1 LGYRIPIPVNEPV
14 YSHAPGTPER
24 KELKKKIQELRSKE
38 IEIPLIIGGE
48 RIKTDNLI
56 EIRPPHDHQHVLGRY
71 HQAGE
76 QEAKQAIEAALEAWK
91 EWSELPWEARAAV
104 FLKAADLISGP
115 RRSLINGSTMLGQ
128 SKSVF
133 QAEIDS
139 ACEVADFFRFNP
151 YYMQFI
157 YDQQPFTAPNQ
168 WTNVEYRPL
177 EGFIFAVSPFN
188 FTSINANLPTAPALM
203 GNCVVFKP
211 ASTSV
216 YSSFFL
222 MEILEEAGLPPGVI
236 TFIPG
241 RGSKIGPIVLKDPD
255 LAGVHFTGST
265 RTFQSMWRT
274 IGENIEN
281 YNSYPRIVGETG
293 GKDFVVAHEST
304 DIQELVVALLRGGFE
319 YQGQKCSATSRAYI
333 PDTIW
338 DEVKGKLT
346 DGVNSMSMGGVEDFR
361 NFINAVIDK
370 KSFDRL
376 KGYIDAAK
384 NSQGVVEII
393 AGGNYDDSKG
403 YFIQPTIIRTND
415 PGYFLMCDE
424 LFGPILTVYVYPTD
438 QYIETL
444 FLCNETSPYG
454 LTGSVF
460 ARDREAI
467 VSARRILRHAA
478 GNFYINDKTTGAV
491 VGQQPF
497 GGGRA
502 SGTNDKAGSWL
513 NLIRWV
519 STRSIK
525 ENLLPPKDY
534 RYPFME
540 EE

>member
-1 LGYRIPIPVNEPV
+1 MGYRIPIPVNEPV

-48 RIKTDNLI
+48 RINTDNLI
-56 EIRPPHDHQHVLGRY
+56 EIRPPHDHLHVLGRY

-76 QEAKQAIEAALEAWK
+76 PEAKQAIEAALEAWK

-203 GNCVVFKP
+203 GNVVVFKP

-216 YSSFFL
+216 YSSFYL
-222 MEILEEAGLPPGVI
+222 MEILEEAGLPDGVVN
-236 TFIPG
+236 FIPG

-265 RTFQSMWRT
+265 STFQSMWRT

-281 YNSYPRIVGETG
+281 YKSYPRIVGETG

-304 DIQELVVALLRGGFE
+304 DLQELVVALLRGGFE

-338 DEVKGKLT
+338 EEVKAKLIE
-346 DGVNSMSMGGVEDFR
+346 GVNSMSMGGVEDFR

-370 KSFDRL
+370 KSFERL
-376 KGYIDAAK
+376 KGYIEAAK
-384 NSQGVVEII
+384 SSPTVEII

-403 YFIQPTIIRTND
+403 YFIQPTIVKTSD

-424 LFGPILTVYVYPTD
+424 LFGPILTVYVYPAD
-438 QYIETL
+438 QYRETL

-467 VSARRILRHAA
+467 VLARKILRHAA

-540 EE
+540 SE

>member
-1 LGYRIPIPVNEPV
+1 MGYRIPIPVNEPV

-24 KELKKKIQELRSKE
+24 EELKKKIQELRSKE
-38 IEIPLIIGGE
+38 IEIPLIIGGK
-48 RIKTDNLI
+48 RINTDNLI
-56 EIRPPHDHQHVLGRY
+56 EIRPPHDHLHVLGRY

-76 QEAKQAIEAALEAWK
+76 PEAKQAIEAALEAWK

-203 GNCVVFKP
+203 GNVVVFKP

-216 YSSFFL
+216 YSSFYL
-222 MEILEEAGLPPGVI
+222 MEILEEAGLPDGVVN
-236 TFIPG
+236 FIPG

-265 RTFQSMWRT
+265 STFQSMWRT

-281 YNSYPRIVGETG
+281 YKSYPRIVGETG

-304 DIQELVVALLRGGFE
+304 DLQELVVALLRGGFE

-338 DEVKGKLT
+338 EEVKAKLIE
-346 DGVNSMSMGGVEDFR
+346 GVNSMSMGGVEDFR

-370 KSFDRL
+370 KSFERL
-376 KGYIDAAK
+376 KGYIEAAK
-384 NSQGVVEII
+384 SSPTVEII

-403 YFIQPTIIRTND
+403 YFIQPTIVKTSD

-424 LFGPILTVYVYPTD
+424 LFGPILTVYVYPAD

-467 VSARRILRHAA
+467 VLARKILRHAA

-540 EE
+540 SE

>member
-1 LGYRIPIPVNEPV
+1 
-14 YSHAPGTPER
+14 
-24 KELKKKIQELRSKE
+24 
-38 IEIPLIIGGE
+38 
-48 RIKTDNLI
+48 
-56 EIRPPHDHQHVLGRY
+56 
-71 HQAGE
+71 
-76 QEAKQAIEAALEAWK
+76 
-91 EWSELPWEARAAV
+91 
-104 FLKAADLISGP
+104 
-115 RRSLINGSTMLGQ
+115 
-128 SKSVF
+128 
-133 QAEIDS
+133 
-139 ACEVADFFRFNP
+139 
-151 YYMQFI
+151 
-157 YDQQPFTAPNQ
+157 
-168 WTNVEYRPL
+168 
-177 EGFIFAVSPFN
+177 
-188 FTSINANLPTAPALM
+188 
-203 GNCVVFKP
+203 
-211 ASTSV
+211 
-216 YSSFFL
+216 
-222 MEILEEAGLPPGVI
+222 
-236 TFIPG
+236 
-241 RGSKIGPIVLKDPD
+241 
-255 LAGVHFTGST
+255 
-265 RTFQSMWRT
+265 MWRT

>member
-1 LGYRIPIPVNEPV
+1 MGYRIPIPVNEPV

-24 KELKKKIQELRSKE
+24 EELKKKIQELRSKE

-48 RIKTDNLI
+48 RINTDNLI
-56 EIRPPHDHQHVLGRY
+56 EIRPPHDHLHVLGRY

-76 QEAKQAIEAALEAWK
+76 PEAKQAIEAALEAWK

-128 SKSVF
+128 SKSIF

-203 GNCVVFKP
+203 GNVVVFKP

-216 YSSFFL
+216 YSSFYL
-222 MEILEEAGLPPGVI
+222 MEILEEAGLPDGVVN
-236 TFIPG
+236 FIPG

-265 RTFQSMWRT
+265 STFQSMWRT

-281 YNSYPRIVGETG
+281 YKSYPRIVGETG

-304 DIQELVVALLRGGFE
+304 DLQELVVALLRGGFE

-338 DEVKGKLT
+338 EEVKAKLIE
-346 DGVNSMSMGGVEDFR
+346 GVNSMSMGGVEDFR

-370 KSFDRL
+370 KSFERL
-376 KGYIDAAK
+376 KGYIEAAK
-384 NSQGVVEII
+384 SSPTVEII

-403 YFIQPTIIRTND
+403 YFIQPTIVKTSD

-424 LFGPILTVYVYPTD
+424 LFGPILTVYVYPAD

-467 VSARRILRHAA
+467 VLARKILRHAA

-540 EE
+540 SE

>member
-24 KELKKKIQELRSKE
+24 KELKKKIQELRGKV
-38 IEIPLIIGGE
+38 IEIPLIIGGK

-56 EIRPPHDHQHVLGRY
+56 EIRPPHDHLHVLGRY

-76 QEAKQAIEAALEAWK
+76 PEAKQAIEAALEAWK

-203 GNCVVFKP
+203 GNVVVFKP

-216 YSSFFL
+216 YSSFYL
-222 MEILEEAGLPPGVI
+222 MEILEEAGLPDGVVN
-236 TFIPG
+236 FIPG

-265 RTFQSMWRT
+265 STFQSMWRT

-281 YNSYPRIVGETG
+281 YKSYPRIVGETG

-304 DIQELVVALLRGGFE
+304 DLQELVVALLRGGFE

-338 DEVKGKLT
+338 EEVKAKLIE
-346 DGVNSMSMGGVEDFR
+346 GVNSMSMGGVEDFR

-370 KSFDRL
+370 KSFERL
-376 KGYIDAAK
+376 KGYIEAVK
-384 NSQGVVEII
+384 SSPTVEII

-403 YFIQPTIIRTND
+403 YFIQPTIVKTSD

-424 LFGPILTVYVYPTD
+424 LFGPILTVYVYPAD

-467 VSARRILRHAA
+467 VLARKILRHAA

-540 EE
+540 SE

>member
-24 KELKKKIQELRSKE
+24 KELKEKIQELRSKE

-48 RIKTDNLI
+48 RINTDNLI
-56 EIRPPHDHQHVLGRY
+56 EIRPPHDHLHVLGRY

-76 QEAKQAIEAALEAWK
+76 PEAKQAIEAALEAWK

-203 GNCVVFKP
+203 GNVVVFKP

-216 YSSFFL
+216 YSSFYL
-222 MEILEEAGLPPGVI
+222 MEILEEAGLPDGVVN
-236 TFIPG
+236 FIPG

-265 RTFQSMWRT
+265 STFQSMWRT

-281 YNSYPRIVGETG
+281 YKSYPRIVGETG

-304 DIQELVVALLRGGFE
+304 DLQELVVALLRGGFE

-338 DEVKGKLT
+338 EEVKAKLIE
-346 DGVNSMSMGGVEDFR
+346 GVNSMSMGGVEDFR

-370 KSFDRL
+370 KSFERL
-376 KGYIDAAK
+376 KGYIEAAK
-384 NSQGVVEII
+384 SSPTVEII

-403 YFIQPTIIRTND
+403 YFIQPTIVKTSD

-424 LFGPILTVYVYPTD
+424 LFGPILTVYVYPAD

-467 VSARRILRHAA
+467 VLARKILRHAA

-540 EE
+540 SE

>member
-24 KELKKKIQELRSKE
+24 EELKKKIQELRSKE
-38 IEIPLIIGGE
+38 IEIPLIIGGK
-48 RIKTDNLI
+48 RINTDNLI
-56 EIRPPHDHQHVLGRY
+56 EIRPPHDHLHVLGRY

-76 QEAKQAIEAALEAWK
+76 PEAKQAIEAALEAWK

-203 GNCVVFKP
+203 GNVVVFKP

-216 YSSFFL
+216 YSSFYL
-222 MEILEEAGLPPGVI
+222 MEILEEAGLPDGVVN
-236 TFIPG
+236 FIPG

-265 RTFQSMWRT
+265 STFQSMWRT

-281 YNSYPRIVGETG
+281 YKSYPRIVGETG

-304 DIQELVVALLRGGFE
+304 DLQELVVALLRGGFE

-338 DEVKGKLT
+338 EEVKAKLIE
-346 DGVNSMSMGGVEDFR
+346 GVNSMSMGGVEDFR

-370 KSFDRL
+370 KSFERL
-376 KGYIDAAK
+376 KGYIEAVK
-384 NSQGVVEII
+384 SSPTVEII

-403 YFIQPTIIRTND
+403 YFIQPTIVKTSD

-424 LFGPILTVYVYPTD
+424 LFGPILTVYVYPAD

-467 VSARRILRHAA
+467 VLARKILRHAA

-540 EE
+540 SE

>member
-1 LGYRIPIPVNEPV
+1 MGYRIPIPVNEPV

-48 RIKTDNLI
+48 RINTDNLI
-56 EIRPPHDHQHVLGRY
+56 EIRPPHDHLHVLGRY

-76 QEAKQAIEAALEAWK
+76 PEAKQAIEAALEAWK

-203 GNCVVFKP
+203 GNVVVFKP

-216 YSSFFL
+216 YSSFYL
-222 MEILEEAGLPPGVI
+222 MEILEEAGLPDGVVN
-236 TFIPG
+236 FIPG

-265 RTFQSMWRT
+265 STFQSMWRT

-281 YNSYPRIVGETG
+281 YKSYPRIVGETG

-304 DIQELVVALLRGGFE
+304 DLQELVVALLRGGFE

-338 DEVKGKLT
+338 EEVKAKLIE
-346 DGVNSMSMGGVEDFR
+346 GVNSMSMGGVEDFR

-370 KSFDRL
+370 KSFERL
-376 KGYIDAAK
+376 KGYIEAAK
-384 NSQGVVEII
+384 SSPTVEII
-393 AGGNYDDSKG
+393 AGGNYDDYKG
-403 YFIQPTIIRTND
+403 YFIQPTIVKTSD

-424 LFGPILTVYVYPTD
+424 LFGPILTVYVYPAD

-467 VSARRILRHAA
+467 VLARKILRHAA

-540 EE
+540 SE